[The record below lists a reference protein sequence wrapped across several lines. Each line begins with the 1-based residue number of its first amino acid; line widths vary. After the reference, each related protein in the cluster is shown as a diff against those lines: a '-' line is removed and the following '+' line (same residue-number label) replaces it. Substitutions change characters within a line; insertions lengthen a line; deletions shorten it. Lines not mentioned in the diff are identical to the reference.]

1 MVAGSASS
9 PGARGVTDRVPA
21 WTLAVA
27 AMLSVQVAAALST
40 HLFDT
45 VGPAGTAWLRL
56 TAGAAVFLTISRP
69 RVRDLSRGDIG
80 TVLALGVS
88 TGLVTVAFSSAI
100 DRVPLGTAVA
110 DEFLGPPGGGGG
122 PASGPPPR

>member
-27 AMLSVQVAAALST
+27 SMLSVQVAAALST

-45 VGPAGTAWLRL
+45 IGPAGTAWLRL
-56 TAGAAVFLTISRP
+56 PVRGPGLFLVPRP
-69 RVRDLSRGDIG
+69 RARRLSRTRPG
-80 TVLALGVS
+80 TAVPLGGS
-88 TGLVTVAFSSAI
+88 TRLVTVALSSA
-100 DRVPLGTAVA
+100 VGTT
-110 DEFLGPPGGGGG
+110 PP
-122 PASGPPPR
+122 AT